1 MKVDLMDAEVFGVAL
16 VPLILALV
24 ELFKRTGL
32 PDKWSP
38 VLSVVLGLL
47 AGVFVLDTGD
57 LYEGIVV
64 GLALGLSATGLYSGT
79 KNVKEGVE
87 SQ

>member
-1 MKVDLMDAEVFGVAL
+1 MEFMDTEVFGVAL

-24 ELFKRTGL
+24 ELFKRTGF

-38 VLSVVLGLL
+38 VLSVVLGL
-47 AGVFVLDTGD
+47 AGGLL
-57 LYEGIVV
+57 LYSDDPIKAAVV
-64 GLALGLSATGLYSGT
+64 GLALGLSATGLFSGS

-87 SQ
+87 EL

>member
-1 MKVDLMDAEVFGVAL
+1 MDFGQMELYGVAL

-24 ELFKRTGL
+24 EMAKRIGL
-32 PDKWSP
+32 PEKWSP
-38 VLSVVLGLL
+38 VLSVVLGLVGGFL
-47 AGVFVLDTGD
+47 LFLDDPIQGA
-57 LYEGIVV
+57 VV

-87 SQ
+87 QQ

>member
-1 MKVDLMDAEVFGVAL
+1 MDFMDLEVFGVAL

-32 PDKWSP
+32 SDKWSP

-87 SQ
+87 QQ

>member
-1 MKVDLMDAEVFGVAL
+1 MDFMDAEVFGVAL

-24 ELFKRTGL
+24 ELCKRTGL

-47 AGVFVLDTGD
+47 AGVFLLDTGD

>member
-1 MKVDLMDAEVFGVAL
+1 MEFTDVEVFGVAI

-24 ELFKRTGL
+24 ELFKQTGF
-32 PDKWSP
+32 PNKWSP
-38 VLSVVLGLL
+38 VLSVFLGLL

-79 KNVKEGVE
+79 KNIREGVE
-87 SQ
+87 S